1 MDDKKKSIWYK
12 IGKALQKDSSP
23 ETQMLIADP
32 SAQLGYN
39 IGTIIVEF
47 FQNIDKNELNK
58 LFEDQPVLIA
68 DPQAQLGYLL
78 GEDLG
83 IGIKIMKEA
92 YNEVELTP
100 DEIDAENEARAAEIS
115 KADGV
120 AFQYQRREDLAR
132 QRETE
137 REKSVEELQ
146 DAAYLQ
152 YKEDG
157 SIDKYLQAIAEIE
170 SEVDISGLSMYQRGQ
185 IADGLTYYG
194 LGEDPFL
201 ANYRA
206 SAGDES
212 LRPLFNY
219 GLADTFLENIPPERV
234 IDYQIALYNAGFL
247 EAGTYIAGQ
256 YDDATRQA
264 VEAAFSYMNPRKEFG
279 ISTQD
284 LFDIAA
290 GTQGNNNAFLGF
302 IRDFFLDGL
311 DDIDFTDTDLLYN
324 TPSVIPMP
332 SSEFLLQQISTQGK
346 SYLGVPLNSFDLK
359 AAEQFARGEIARLTK
374 DKNDAEVAYQIE
386 LRKAET
392 DALRRKKLG
401 LPEKDYFIEAP
412 PSGEQITQALGFGVD
427 AWMEDNFG
435 DLASQEQKDAA
446 YRQGLGRI
454 INAFSA
460 GR

>member
-39 IGTIIVEF
+39 LGTILVEF
-47 FQNIDKNELNK
+47 FQNIDKNELND
-58 LFEDQPVLIA
+58 LFKDQPVLIA

-78 GEDLG
+78 GEDLA
-83 IGIKIMKEA
+83 IGVKIMKEA

-120 AFQYQRREDLAR
+120 SFQYQRREDLAR

>member
-1 MDDKKKSIWYK
+1 MKRKLKLLKY
-12 IGKALQKDSSP
+12 QK
-23 ETQMLIADP
+23 Q
-32 SAQLGYN
+32 
-39 IGTIIVEF
+39 IVYH
-47 FQNIDKNELNK
+47 N
-58 LFEDQPVLIA
+58 
-68 DPQAQLGYLL
+68 LL
-78 GEDLG
+78 DF
-83 IGIKIMKEA
+83 KE
-92 YNEVELTP
+92 
-100 DEIDAENEARAAEIS
+100 
-115 KADGV
+115 
-120 AFQYQRREDLAR
+120 EDLAR

-152 YKEDG
+152 YKKDG

-284 LFDIAA
+284 LFDMAA

-435 DLASQEQKDAA
+435 DLASEEQKDAA

>member
-39 IGTIIVEF
+39 LGTIIVEF

-78 GEDLG
+78 GEDLA
-83 IGIKIMKEA
+83 IGVKIMKEA

-157 SIDKYLQAIAEIE
+157 SIDNYLQAIAEIE
-170 SEVDISGLSMYQRGQ
+170 SEVDIS
-185 IADGLTYYG
+185 
-194 LGEDPFL
+194 
-201 ANYRA
+201 
-206 SAGDES
+206 
-212 LRPLFNY
+212 
-219 GLADTFLENIPPERV
+219 
-234 IDYQIALYNAGFL
+234 
-247 EAGTYIAGQ
+247 
-256 YDDATRQA
+256 
-264 VEAAFSYMNPRKEFG
+264 
-279 ISTQD
+279 
-284 LFDIAA
+284 
-290 GTQGNNNAFLGF
+290 
-302 IRDFFLDGL
+302 
-311 DDIDFTDTDLLYN
+311 
-324 TPSVIPMP
+324 
-332 SSEFLLQQISTQGK
+332 
-346 SYLGVPLNSFDLK
+346 
-359 AAEQFARGEIARLTK
+359 
-374 DKNDAEVAYQIE
+374 
-386 LRKAET
+386 
-392 DALRRKKLG
+392 
-401 LPEKDYFIEAP
+401 
-412 PSGEQITQALGFGVD
+412 
-427 AWMEDNFG
+427 
-435 DLASQEQKDAA
+435 
-446 YRQGLGRI
+446 
-454 INAFSA
+454 
-460 GR
+460 